1 MTSSVVALQT
11 ALARPCPAI
20 LCRAARILNKKETQP
35 NNVRYSFN
43 QQETKVVKT
52 VDVANPDQD
61 GDVKTA
67 L

>member
-35 NNVRYSFN
+35 NVRYSYN